1 MKLNIDS
8 LLAIKDFLQKDYFYE
23 KDYKRLI
30 KTKGMKG
37 FLEYENT
44 LGRDINIKE
53 ELEKLVYIKDYKDKY
68 GFYIA
73 KKRLRELE
81 DDIDYIKRYESYILA
96 EAIKNVYKIIPNDM
110 KINCKIYLFIGG
122 NDGGFTVNRNKI
134 YINYGKY
141 INNMEEFIK
150 VLSHELY
157 HSRDISLRIRLL
169 SLFKMLCSNNGRTYQ
184 IIGKIME
191 EGMASLTQHGAIL
204 KNNDPAGT
212 LNSRD
217 LLLIKYE
224 FELLN
229 KILLDI
235 KNKNSYYKGLKQINL
250 YAIGYYIVSTIYN
263 TEGVLILDNWTVE
276 LKYEDI
282 IKKYSEICNTREIS
296 SGFNKNILNLII
308 NSNN

>member
-8 LLAIKDFLQKDYFYE
+8 LVAIRNFLQKDYFDE
-23 KDYKRLI
+23 KNYKQLI

-37 FLEYENT
+37 FLEYENA
-44 LGRDINIKE
+44 LGRDINIGE
-53 ELEKLVYIKDYKDKY
+53 ELEKLIYNEDYRDKY

-73 KKRLRELE
+73 KKRLKELE
-81 DDIDYIKRYESYILA
+81 KDIDYIKKHENYILA

-110 KINCKIYLFIGG
+110 KLNCKIYLFIGG

-169 SLFKMLCSNNGRTYQ
+169 SLFKMLCSNNGRIYQ
-184 IIGKIME
+184 IMGKIME
-191 EGMASLTQHGAIL
+191 EGMASLAQHGAIL

-235 KNKNSYYKGLKQINL
+235 KNNNSYYKGLKQINL